1 MYDMVSGWCF
11 NGYTWLCNVDVALAT
26 SGCVNSVLRQMICCS
41 SSSNNVSI
49 FLIRGDKGC
58 HMPYK
63 GCHMLYKGCHI
74 PYKGCHYHPPS
85 CLCLYFRV
93 RARQSF
99 RSWPSLPCSQTAPL
113 WCLGGIPPPPP
124 LLWVGHGSVYVYV
137 YANGGCGCTVPN
149 HLTLLPTTEHHN
161 CLLPWQHFT
170 PPHTHTHT
178 HTHLPFY

>member
-63 GCHMLYKGCHI
+63 GCHMPYKGCHI

-113 WCLGGIPPPPP
+113 WCLGGIPPPPSVVGGAWECVCICICKWWVWLHCAKP
-124 LLWVGHGSVYVYV
+124 LDTS
-137 YANGGCGCTVPN
+137 T
-149 HLTLLPTTEHHN
+149 HHRA
-161 CLLPWQHFT
+161 P
-170 PPHTHTHT
+170 
-178 HTHLPFY
+178 